1 MVRIFSKN
9 GVDHFLEKVNQIKI
23 SGKILSTRCLIKK
36 HTILLLSPIIP
47 LFVNYTSTF
56 SLHFLYF
63 QIFSKSN
70 QIKQTK
76 RVPKKKNPLSPLF
89 KKMKTDGGFDST
101 RQVPLLLLTFVAR
114 EISGKSSTHPFVP
127 FVPLEKI
134 ERQRTNFSRSSL
146 FLQRDEG
153 SNIAPRWDARAT

>member
-1 MVRIFSKN
+1 MVRIFFKG
-9 GVDHFLEKVNQIKI
+9 GVDHFLAKVNQIKI

-76 RVPKKKNPLSPLF
+76 RVAKKTLSLPCSR
-89 KKMKTDGGFDST
+89 KWRRMEDSIQ
-101 RQVPLLLLTFVAR
+101 RDKYP
-114 EISGKSSTHPFVP
+114 SSFSRSSLVKFRANLRHIFVP